1 VTDAGIMVVMRRC
14 NQLRMLDL
22 LGVVRI
28 TGIYT
33 FTDVLEEP
41 PVSFFKVKM
50 EAAHS
55 CEM

>member
-1 VTDAGIMVVMRRC
+1 
-14 NQLRMLDL
+14 MLDL

-28 TGIYT
+28 TGMYT
-33 FTDVLEEP
+33 STDVLEEP

-55 CEM
+55 YEM